1 MTTTGFFTS
10 VSFKALQW
18 VVSTYRCPGP
28 YARDEGGGGAFSFNG
43 MLKCYCW
50 NPFQF
55 QYHFTVTIKTLTE
68 TKQKTDSKFT
78 GNTPLLFGEI
88 AACEIAIQ
96 LQNWDIE
103 KGSFTI
109 RLVDPVVCDIYSI
122 DFHICLW
129 YNHIRETSIDYLP
142 VQTSLVIFHR
152 WSMK

>member
-43 MLKCYCW
+43 MLFG
-50 NPFQF
+50 NVIVETHFSF
-55 QYHFTVTIKTLTE
+55 STINFTVTIKTLTE

-96 LQNWDIE
+96 LQN
-103 KGSFTI
+103 
-109 RLVDPVVCDIYSI
+109 
-122 DFHICLW
+122 
-129 YNHIRETSIDYLP
+129 
-142 VQTSLVIFHR
+142 
-152 WSMK
+152 